1 MRVGLFRTTLRQTV
15 TCPHCWKR
23 YAPEDSLWI
32 SNHPD
37 LVGDVYL
44 GDVQQQ
50 RFLPSRFDVHGN
62 ALDAKA
68 VACQEVACP
77 HCHLLVPRGM
87 LELIPFFV
95 SIAGTPACGKSYFL
109 ASMTWQMRQ
118 TLPRYFA
125 ASFAD
130 ADTSSNQILNAYEE
144 QQFFNPNQNEIV
156 KLEKTEEQGDLY
168 SDVHVDGQTVTFPRP
183 FMFIVRP
190 NEHHANMENSDKV
203 SRTMCLYD
211 NAGESFLPGKDSL
224 RNPVTRHLSV
234 SKCMMFC
241 FDPTQDPRF
250 RKGLGSRTKDFQV
263 TDSPVTA
270 RQETVFHEITTRIRK
285 HRGIEESTRTSQLL
299 LVLCTK
305 FDAWSSMLGVERLE
319 HPWNQIKDRKMCA
332 LDLARIQEVSKQVR
346 EILWKYSS
354 ELVSAAEGFSNNV
367 YYIPVSATGCSP
379 IKDAASGVYGI
390 RPADIN
396 PMWCEV
402 PILLSLAKNAAGLVA
417 YKE

>member
-1 MRVGLFRTTLRQTV
+1 MSTGLFRTNLRQSV

-23 YAPEDSLWI
+23 FAPEDSLWI

-37 LVGDVYL
+37 LL
-44 GDVQQQ
+44 GDIVLGELEQQ
-50 RFLPSRFDVHGN
+50 RFLPSRFDVQGN
-62 ALDAKA
+62 ALDPKN
-68 VACQEVACP
+68 VVCQDLACP
-77 HCHLLVPRGM
+77 YCHLKVPRSL

-118 TLPRYFA
+118 TMPKHFA

-130 ADTSSNQILNAYEE
+130 ADTTSNQILNANEE
-144 QQFFNPNQNEIV
+144 QQFFNPNQEQIV

-168 SDVHVDGQTVTFPRP
+168 SDVHVDGQTVTYPRP
-183 FMFIVRP
+183 FLFSIRP
-190 NEHHANMENSDKV
+190 NEHHANIENSEKV
-203 SRTMCLYD
+203 SRLMCLYD
-211 NAGESFLPGKDSL
+211 NAGESFLPGKDTL

-234 SKCMMFC
+234 SKCMLFC

-250 RKGLGSRTKDFQV
+250 RKGIGKESNDFQV

-285 HRGIEESTRTSQLL
+285 HRGIEESTRTNQLL

-305 FDAWSSMLGVERLE
+305 FDAWSSMMGVERLE
-319 HPWNQIKDRKMCA
+319 TPWSTIKDRNMCA
-332 LDLARIQEVSKQVR
+332 LDMKTITEVSKQVR
-346 EILWKYSS
+346 EVLWKYSS
-354 ELVSAAEGFSNNV
+354 ELVSAAEGFSDNV
-367 YYIPVSATGCSP
+367 YYIPVSATGCAP
-379 IKDAASGVYGI
+379 VKDPETGYHGI
-390 RPADIN
+390 RPMDID

-402 PILLSLAKNAAGLVA
+402 PMLVALAKNAAGLVA
-417 YKE
+417 YKS